1 MARIKLKPLDKYE
14 YEYNR
19 TLQVKDINYGGHLS
33 NDSVVTILHEARID
47 LLNKLG
53 VNELD
58 LGDKATSIIMADL
71 IVNYTG
77 EGFLLDQVKVLS
89 HIDDLSA
96 VSFRIYHKIIKGD
109 KSLALAEVGILS
121 YNYKDKQIVE
131 IPEVFLKKIVN

>member
-1 MARIKLKPLDKYE
+1 MARVKLKPLDKYE

-58 LGDKATSIIMADL
+58 LGDKTTSIIMADL

>member
-1 MARIKLKPLDKYE
+1 MARVKLKTLDKYE
-14 YEYNR
+14 YEYER

-47 LLNKLG
+47 LLNKLS
-53 VNELD
+53 VTELD
-58 LGDKATSIIMADL
+58 LGDKTTSIIMADL

-77 EGFLLDQVKVLS
+77 EGFLLDQIKVLS

-96 VSFRIYHKIIKGD
+96 VSFRIFHKIIKGD
-109 KSLALAEVGILS
+109 KTLALAEVGILS